1 MSYFNLG
8 TYWHGRSLTL
18 QQYAD
23 EAHGFFSELVRL
35 HPAFQTLSWVGDR
48 PNSAVSISAELSN
61 LADLIYDYAGSKRH
75 LYEHANADGTP
86 SWQSTCIF
94 GYSMRFCTGKPASA
108 GGLSVSIRAGSTEC
122 PIPNAVTISFP
133 DVEDPTFSHREFYN
147 YKFLRGL
154 FLSVIGFWKPERGL
168 VTQHAFSE
176 AVSGDEL
183 PYVGWFTYLRDP
195 RTAALRNSVSLAG
208 LEFDDEPDGGT
219 LISLGRTIIS
229 PGNHAQVEKARRLR
243 NLLIAE
249 KLV

>member
-8 TYWHGRSLTL
+8 IYWHDRSLTL
-18 QQYAD
+18 QQYAE
-23 EAHGFFSELVRL
+23 EAHGFLSELGRQ

-48 PNSAVSISAELSN
+48 PNSAVSISADLNN
-61 LADLIYDYAGSKRH
+61 LADLIYDHAGSKRH
-75 LYEHANADGTP
+75 FYEYANADGTP

-94 GYSMRFCTGKPASA
+94 GYSMRFSTGKPASA

-195 RTAALRNSVSLAG
+195 RAAALRNSVSLAG
-208 LEFDDEPDGGT
+208 LEFERAADGGT
-219 LISLGRTIIS
+219 LISLDRAIIS
-229 PGNHAQVEKARRLR
+229 PDNHLQLEKARRLR
-243 NLLIAE
+243 SKVIAE
-249 KLV
+249 RLV